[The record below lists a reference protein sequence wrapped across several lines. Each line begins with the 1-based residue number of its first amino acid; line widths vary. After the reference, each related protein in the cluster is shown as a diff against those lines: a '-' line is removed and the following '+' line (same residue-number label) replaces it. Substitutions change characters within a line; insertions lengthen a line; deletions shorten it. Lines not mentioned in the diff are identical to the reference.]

1 MRIRITRNRYGI
13 IDGVNL
19 ATFHTGRVYEVDPS
33 VGSYLVVTSS
43 AEPVDASGP
52 ALVVSGDT
60 SEMVVAMTPELKPD
74 VAAEED
80 PIHHFGE
87 DDTVIDFGQPL

>member
-1 MRIRITRNRYGI
+1 MRIRITRNRHGV

-19 ATFHTGRVYEVDPS
+19 ATFHEGRVYEVDPS

-43 AEPVDASGP
+43 AEPADVAGP

-60 SEMVVAMTPELKPD
+60 SETVVAMTPDLQPD
-74 VAAEED
+74 VAAE
-80 PIHHFGE
+80 
-87 DDTVIDFGQPL
+87 DDTVPDLA

>member
-1 MRIRITRNRYGI
+1 MRIKITRNRQGV

-19 ATFHTGRVYEVDPS
+19 ATFHEGRVYEVDPS

-43 AEPVDASGP
+43 AEPVDVAGP

-60 SEMVVAMTPELKPD
+60 SETIVAMTPALKPD

-80 PIHHFGE
+80 PINRFGE
-87 DDTVIDFGQPL
+87 DDTVVDFGQSL